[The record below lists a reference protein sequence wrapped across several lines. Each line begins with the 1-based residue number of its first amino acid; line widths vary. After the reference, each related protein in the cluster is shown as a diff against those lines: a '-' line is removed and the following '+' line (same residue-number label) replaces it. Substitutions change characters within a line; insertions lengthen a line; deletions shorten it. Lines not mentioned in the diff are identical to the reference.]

1 VTIFLYRIKRDLFFN
16 IAFRNLRLFH
26 VKIDELFICLAEQ
39 YDKLIR
45 DSVSDITF
53 SRDNLFLER
62 SARMNPPYAYAIRPG
77 RIFSSYHEPRSLPLL
92 LFVCIVTSTSD
103 LDTHIW
109 ISQNSSVVS
118 ACGFVREE

>member
-1 VTIFLYRIKRDLFFN
+1 MEFQIFRIFCDDLFLSDKTGLFFN

-26 VKIDELFICLAEQ
+26 VKIDELFVCLATDEQ

-62 SARMNPPYAYAIRPG
+62 SARMNPPYAYAIRPR
-77 RIFSSYHEPRSLPLL
+77 RIFSLYHEPRSLPLL

-103 LDTHIW
+103 LDTRNIYLD
-109 ISQNSSVVS
+109 IVK
-118 ACGFVREE
+118 